1 MKEDADPSLIDR
13 LVAFDAQR
21 ESLPG
26 EHWLAFG
33 LGVYLL
39 LRHRQSVAG
48 RLVSMAAGALFI
60 VRALTGRDGAIAALE
75 RRTQAGRRRGASP
88 KSPRRGL
95 TTGASASRHRGAP
108 GAATPR
114 SRARSARLASLT
126 PSS

>member
-1 MKEDADPSLIDR
+1 MKDVDPSLIDR

-60 VRALTGRDGAIAALE
+60 VRGLTGRDGAIAVLE
-75 RRTQAGRRRGASP
+75 RRTPQNDDAGFAEVAAPWPYDRRVRISA
-88 KSPRRGL
+88 PRR
-95 TTGASASRHRGAP
+95 TRRSDESIPSAVS
-108 GAATPR
+108 
-114 SRARSARLASLT
+114 SARSLT